1 MSISGGRAYQ
11 AERMT
16 GANAPGESALFV
28 SKAQQMQLEQSEK
41 EGMLQEMNLLCDG
54 KLWRGSE
61 QENHLI

>member
-41 EGMLQEMNLLCDG
+41 EGML
-54 KLWRGSE
+54 
-61 QENHLI
+61 